1 MVVNPENLVG
11 KTLQDVVSYEVTD
24 IMSLEDYEIFHP
36 PHWVERVR
44 RGTEGFRRVPHCQ
57 CAS

>member
-1 MVVNPENLVG
+1 MVVNPGNLVG

-44 RGTEGFRRVPHCQ
+44 RGTEGLSACAHC
-57 CAS
+57 